1 MRLIID
7 ADAGVDWSPGIKQQ
21 HVRLTARDA
30 VDFLNPQAHVLH
42 THDGHASQNNS
53 QPAVSLPSYRSTCAS
68 RHLQLRTGGFC
79 WHKFYC
85 LHAFADGNQCIQIS
99 EKTLE
104 FSSTVLSTVS
114 PYCSKNLRNAVTFVP
129 IPEYQ
134 CECVDSPLHRRT
146 NF

>member
-53 QPAVSLPSYRSTCAS
+53 Q
-68 RHLQLRTGGFC
+68 QLFHCHQTGQ
-79 WHKFYC
+79 
-85 LHAFADGNQCIQIS
+85 HALAGTYS
-99 EKTLE
+99 
-104 FSSTVLSTVS
+104 
-114 PYCSKNLRNAVTFVP
+114 
-129 IPEYQ
+129 
-134 CECVDSPLHRRT
+134 
-146 NF
+146 